1 MRLIIRVAGAMG
13 AQRLIDVTSAHIDG
27 CLYHGEAGLDFAE
40 RLATGGGRVV
50 VPTTLN
56 VATLDRLHPELFRG
70 DDHLRER
77 GGRLMDAYEAMGC
90 RPTWTCAPYQLA
102 SRPGRGEQV
111 AWAESNAI
119 VFVNSVLGARTDR
132 YGDFIDICAALTGR
146 VPDAGLHRTENRVG
160 EVLYRLTNIPP
171 RLIDDAMLYPVLGH
185 LIGFDCGTSIPV
197 IVGLPPDSADEDR
210 LKALGA
216 GAASSGSV
224 ALFHAVG
231 ITPEAPTLADALG
244 GVEPKREVAVDAA
257 ALRHAWED
265 LSTTM
270 DGRLS
275 SVHLGTPHASLAEFE
290 RLAQLV
296 AGRRFSPQVDVFVNT
311 GRDVLR
317 AAEEAGL
324 TEPLLAAGGEI
335 VTDTCT
341 YITPI
346 MRRTDGV
353 VMTDS
358 AKWAYYAPSNL
369 GVDVAFGSMADCVA
383 SAEAGQI
390 VRDEAVWGG

>member
-1 MRLIIRVAGAMG
+1 M
-13 AQRLIDVTSAHIDG
+13 
-27 CLYHGEAGLDFAE
+27 
-40 RLATGGGRVV
+40 
-50 VPTTLN
+50 
-56 VATLDRLHPELFRG
+56 
-70 DDHLRER
+70 
-77 GGRLMDAYEAMGC
+77 
-90 RPTWTCAPYQLA
+90 
-102 SRPGRGEQV
+102 
-111 AWAESNAI
+111 
-119 VFVNSVLGARTDR
+119 NSVLGARTDR

-290 RLAQLV
+290 RLAS
-296 AGRRFSPQVDVFVNT
+296 AGRGTAVLAPGRRVCQHRPRRPAGGRRGRAHRAAPRCGWRDRHRHLHVHHTHHAPNGWCRHDRLGQMGLLRAKQPRVDVT
-311 GRDVLR
+311 
-317 AAEEAGL
+317 
-324 TEPLLAAGGEI
+324 
-335 VTDTCT
+335 
-341 YITPI
+341 
-346 MRRTDGV
+346 
-353 VMTDS
+353 
-358 AKWAYYAPSNL
+358 
-369 GVDVAFGSMADCVA
+369 FGSMADCVA

>member
-185 LIGFDCGTSIPV
+185 LIGFDCGTSIPA

-216 GAASSGSV
+216 GGC
-224 ALFHAVG
+224 L
-231 ITPEAPTLADALG
+231 LRLG
-244 GVEPKREVAVDAA
+244 GPLPRG
-257 ALRHAWED
+257 RHHA
-265 LSTTM
+265 
-270 DGRLS
+270 R
-275 SVHLGTPHASLAEFE
+275 GTDP
-290 RLAQLV
+290 
-296 AGRRFSPQVDVFVNT
+296 GRRIG
-311 GRDVLR
+311 GR
-317 AAEEAGL
+317 
-324 TEPLLAAGGEI
+324 
-335 VTDTCT
+335 
-341 YITPI
+341 
-346 MRRTDGV
+346 
-353 VMTDS
+353 
-358 AKWAYYAPSNL
+358 
-369 GVDVAFGSMADCVA
+369 
-383 SAEAGQI
+383 
-390 VRDEAVWGG
+390 